1 MEGNMVM
8 TEQGSDVEQHGH
20 EGRRPTSRP
29 RRTRIVLAA
38 TLAGVLVLGG
48 GGGVAYAQ
56 WNSGQNEQLAAAR
69 SAYSAADA
77 ANVEARATASA
88 AVEASEGR
96 VADDQVRADLEEL
109 LSARGPVQQN
119 GSRAEKT
126 AALEAATDET
136 EAETAAIVAATTAVV
151 EAQTAWELEQAT
163 AGYEA
168 ASAELAAAL
177 DAGGGVLA
185 GSEGKV
191 ADNAVR
197 QALTDAIDAG
207 NALRSAQP
215 AGDVDALT
223 AGAAQLA
230 GATAALSAATSAT
243 ADAQAAWQAEQDRIA
258 AEQAAAAEAAA
269 AKAAAAKSSPG
280 KKSNSSS
287 SGSSKGSGGGSSAGS
302 GGGGSSAGSGGGGS
316 SAGSGGGSSTKPP
329 RIGSNPGSNFGTGT
343 APACTTPSCGIT
355 F

>member
-1 MEGNMVM
+1 MVM
-8 TEQGSDVEQHGH
+8 TEQGSDVEQHAR
-20 EGRRPTSRP
+20 EGQQPTSRP

-38 TLAGVLVLGG
+38 TLASVLVLGG

-69 SAYSAADA
+69 SAFSAADA
-77 ANVEARATASA
+77 ANVEARAAASA
-88 AVEASEGR
+88 ALEASEGR
-96 VADDQVRADLEEL
+96 VADDQVRSDLEEL
-109 LSARGPVQQN
+109 LSARGPFQPN

-126 AALEAATDET
+126 AALDAATDET
-136 EAETAAIVAATTAVV
+136 EAETAAIVAATTTVV
-151 EAQTAWELEQAT
+151 EAQAAWELEKAT

-177 DAGGGVLA
+177 DAGGGVLT

-215 AGDVDALT
+215 AADVDALT

-230 GATAALSAATSAT
+230 EATAVLSEAASAT
-243 ADAQAAWQAEQDRIA
+243 TNAQAAWEAEQERIA
-258 AEQAAAAEAAA
+258 AEQAAAAAEAAA

-287 SGSSKGSGGGSSAGS
+287 SGSSKGSGGSGAGS
-302 GGGGSSAGSGGGGS
+302 GSGSG
-316 SAGSGGGSSTKPP
+316 AGSGGGSSAKPP
-329 RIGSNPGSNFGTGT
+329 RVGSNPGSNFGTGT
-343 APACTTPSCGIT
+343 APSCTTPSCGIT